1 LVEVSERV
9 LEEAVVVA
17 AAAAAAEEEEEEDL
31 QSGNLAEDPG
41 HTVGPEDQRM
51 TALPAV
57 AESPRAGL
65 A

>member
-9 LEEAVVVA
+9 LEEAVV
-17 AAAAAAEEEEEEDL
+17 AAAEEEEDL
-31 QSGNLAEDPG
+31 QFGNLAEDPG
-41 HTVGPEDQRM
+41 HTVGPEDQCM
-51 TALPAV
+51 IALPAV